1 MPKVFERGC
10 VRIMNEKLFFGAIT
24 KFLIGVLI
32 VGTLLFV
39 PANSF
44 NYPNAWLFMGLLFI
58 PMFIVGIILMLKN
71 PKLLERRLN
80 AKGKENKQK
89 QVVLV
94 SGLMFA
100 IGFILAGLNYRY
112 EWTKLPNVV
121 VIISS
126 ILFIISYAMYGEV
139 LRENAYLFRIIKVE
153 ENQKLVSS
161 GLYAVVRH
169 PMYTATILMFLS
181 IPLILGSFISFLVF
195 LIYPLL
201 IVRRII
207 NEEKV
212 LENDLKGY
220 IEYKKKVKYKLIPF
234 IW

>member
-139 LRENAYLFRIIKVE
+139 LRENAYLFRTIKVE

-161 GLYAVVRH
+161 GLYGVVRH

-195 LIYPLL
+195 LIYPIL
-201 IVRRII
+201 IVRRIK

-212 LENDLKGY
+212 LEKDLKGY

>member
-112 EWTKLPNVV
+112 EWTKLPNAV

-139 LRENAYLFRIIKVE
+139 LRENAYLFRTIKVE

-161 GLYAVVRH
+161 GLYGVVRH

-195 LIYPLL
+195 LIYPIL
-201 IVRRII
+201 IVRRIK

-212 LENDLKGY
+212 LEKDLKGY